1 LLLASK
7 HQTDYIDPITLIIE
21 SIQDQ
26 KLAVFCGA
34 GISRHSGIPIASQFV
49 NHVLEKLECS
59 PNEKEIIENSV
70 LPFEAFVEIVAGDT
84 DIDEVLKVFEFESPN
99 PNHRLIAELCKRKQL
114 KTICTT
120 NFDVLI
126 EKALYDAKLVRDRDY
141 IVYSEEDAFNRIQWA
156 DDTIK
161 VIKLHGSIHNKKDV
175 AITLKRVAARDL
187 SQGRFEVIKNMFS
200 SGPHSHVIVMGYSC
214 SDAFDICPQIE
225 ALQNNLKKV
234 FYINHNE
241 TLSGFEVKDLTEK
254 PGKNPFKKFRGS
266 CMITVKTEDLVET
279 IWERCLPGVDIPN
292 WESCLPEVNIPK
304 VRPTKSETESEPE
317 WKSIIDEWAKKSLVQ
332 HSKSTP
338 LHCKGSLFSAIGQS
352 RMALDV
358 FEDALQIAETEG
370 SSAAKYCALGDI
382 GHVYRFMGRYGE
394 AIEYGTAALQIAK
407 TEGNHYGTMLQLSN
421 LGIAYRKTGDLEAS
435 VKVLSEAEQIALG
448 TEDKAGRAE
457 ILGNLGN
464 SYRGMGRLSDAIQ
477 CYEEAIRVAQE
488 IGNKRA
494 EAAAWGGLGSIYSD
508 QGDFEDSRVHYDKA
522 LEIASMIGDRKGEG
536 TALGNIASALCMLH
550 RYDEAKKTHNLALD
564 IMRETGY
571 REGEATQLGGL
582 GNICFAQQDFA
593 NALRNFQDA
602 RHIYEEIKNR
612 KGEAQCLGS
621 IGNVYGCLGKPRI
634 ALGYHQQAVAI
645 YEEIGDHMNL
655 GFSLINLAND
665 QLQMGNFRE
674 AMRHL
679 KRAYSLLLP
688 ILPSNH
694 PQLENLRELLS

>member
-1 LLLASK
+1 MASK
-7 HQTDYIDPITLIIE
+7 RKADYIDPITLIIE
-21 SIQDQ
+21 SIQDK

-34 GISRHSGIPIASQFV
+34 GISLHSGIPLASQFV
-49 NHVLEKLECS
+49 DHVLQKLECS
-59 PNEKEIIENSV
+59 PNEKGLVKSSM

-84 DIDEVLKVFEFESPN
+84 DIDEVLRVFEVESPN
-99 PNHRLIAELCKRKQL
+99 SNHRLIAKLCQRKKL

-126 EKALYDAKLVRDRDY
+126 ERALDEEGLVRDKDY
-141 IVYSEEDAFNRIQWA
+141 IVYSEEDAFNRIQWTS
-156 DDTIK
+156 DTIK
-161 VIKLHGSIHNKKDV
+161 VIKLHGSIQNKKDV

-187 SQGRFEVIKNMFS
+187 AQGRFEVIKNMFS

-214 SDAFDICPQIE
+214 FDAFDICPQIE

-234 FYINHNE
+234 FYIKHHE
-241 TLSGFEVKDLTEK
+241 MPSGFEVKDLTEK
-254 PGKNPFKKFRGS
+254 PDKNPFKKFRGS
-266 CMITVKTEDLVET
+266 WLIIVNTDDLVRR
-279 IWERCLPGVDIPN
+279 IWR
-292 WESCLPEVNIPK
+292 SCLSEVNIPE
-304 VRPTKSETESEPE
+304 VGPTQSEWT
-317 WKSIIDEWAKKSLVQ
+317 SIIDKWADKSLVQ

-352 RMALDV
+352 QMALGA
-358 FEDALQIAETEG
+358 FEDALQIAEMEG
-370 SSAAKYCALGDI
+370 CSAARYCALGDI
-382 GHVYRFMGRYGE
+382 GHVYRSMGRYGE
-394 AIEYGTAALQIAK
+394 AIEYGMEALRIAK
-407 TEGNHYGTMLQLSN
+407 DEGNHYGAMLQLSN

-448 TEDKAGRAE
+448 IEDMAERAG

-464 SYRGMGRLSDAIQ
+464 SYRGIGRLSDATQ

-494 EAAAWGGLGSIYSD
+494 EAAAFGGLGSIYSD
-508 QGDFEDSRVHYDKA
+508 HGEFEQARIHYNKA
-522 LEIASMIGDRKGEG
+522 LEIARMIGDRKGEG
-536 TALGNIASALCMLH
+536 TALGNIASVSCMLR

-564 IMRETGY
+564 IFRETGD

-582 GNICFAQQDFA
+582 GNICFAQQDFV

-602 RHIYEEIKNR
+602 LHIYEEIRNQQ
-612 KGEAQCLGS
+612 GEAQCLGS
-621 IGNVYGCLGKPRI
+621 IGNVYGCLKKPKR
-634 ALGYHQQAVAI
+634 ALEYHQKAVSI

-655 GFSLINLAND
+655 GFSLINLATD

-679 KRAYSLLLP
+679 NRAYSLLLP
-688 ILPSNH
+688 ILPSHH
-694 PQLENLRELLS
+694 PQMENLRELLS